1 LIKGPI
7 HNLSIS
13 LCKMTP
19 FWSHC
24 SPSLPFRT
32 DQADSTGNKSGNSR
46 PRHHDLLPTIPL
58 MDWWRGEGVFCMLGL
73 YKRQSRAEEKE
84 EEDWIKN
91 REQRLKQNPKGG
103 GSATGGEL
111 TKKINP
117 ETKAKTGG
125 RTLETEKELE
135 NE

>member
-1 LIKGPI
+1 
-7 HNLSIS
+7 
-13 LCKMTP
+13 
-19 FWSHC
+19 
-24 SPSLPFRT
+24 
-32 DQADSTGNKSGNSR
+32 
-46 PRHHDLLPTIPL
+46 
-58 MDWWRGEGVFCMLGL
+58 MLGL